1 MPFASDSTPARMA
14 VGRYGLGFRYRGMA
28 AAAFRAS
35 SPRLTTSV
43 RFGSV
48 SDIRTGAQQP
58 DQRVAEME
66 PMDEMERTR
75 AIAAEAERIRTAVL
89 ASRDFASS
97 LFDQLRRDGLDDPG
111 VSRDT
116 YGPGEQRAHETCAAA
131 AASMRL
137 AIERDPAANLYM
149 TLPGL
154 DTNEKRIVIGS
165 HLDSVPHG
173 GNFDG
178 AAGVV
183 AGLVAIQALRRLG
196 VTPRRDVTVMGIRAE
211 ESIWFQVSYIGSRS
225 ALGTLPDG
233 SLEVRRIDTGR
244 TLAEHIADCGGDPAR
259 IAEGQRFLDPSRLHA
274 FLELH
279 IEQAPSLVEAG
290 CPVGIGTGIPGNFR
304 YPDARIEGSNDHVGL
319 PRRFRRDAA
328 LAGAEFAIALD
339 GVWEEYE
346 ARGIP
351 MACTIGRFHTDARQ
365 HGLTIVPGAFHFS
378 LDVRA
383 YDEAVLAE
391 LDRRVDAIIAS
402 IEQRRGVH
410 FHLGAK
416 ARAAVGPVDRGIRTA
431 LTRGAAALGIP
442 TIDLGSP
449 ASHDAAA
456 FAACGV
462 KMGLIFVRNANGSHN
477 ASEAMTLEDFLDGTS
492 VLTEWLVTQSI

>member
-1 MPFASDSTPARMA
+1 MMRPASTA
-14 VGRYGLGFRYRGMA
+14 VDRG
-28 AAAFRAS
+28 
-35 SPRLTTSV
+35 
-43 RFGSV
+43 
-48 SDIRTGAQQP
+48 
-58 DQRVAEME
+58 
-66 PMDEMERTR
+66 
-75 AIAAEAERIRTAVL
+75 RIRPAVL
-89 ASRDFASS
+89 ASREFAAG
-97 LFDQLRRDGLDDPG
+97 LFNQLRRDGQPPG
-111 VSRDT
+111 DEAGVWRDT
-116 YGPGEQRAHETCAAA
+116 YGPGEQRGHETCAAA
-131 AASMRL
+131 AAAMGL
-137 AIERDPAANLYM
+137 TIERDAAANLYM

-154 DTNEKRIVIGS
+154 DTSKKRIVIGS
-165 HLDSVPHG
+165 HLDSVPRG

-196 VTPRRDVTVMGIRAE
+196 LAPRRGITVMGIRAE
-211 ESIWFQVSYIGSRS
+211 ESIWFQVSYIGSRA

-233 SLEVRRIDTGR
+233 SLNARRIDTGR
-244 TLAEHIADCGGDPAR
+244 TLAEHIADCGGDPGS
-259 IAEGQRFLDPSRLHA
+259 ICPGQRYLEPSRLHA

-279 IEQAPSLVEAG
+279 IEQAPSLLEAG

-328 LAGAEFAIALD
+328 LAGAEFAMALD
-339 GVWEEYE
+339 ALWESYE

-351 MACTIGRFHTDARQ
+351 MACTIGRFHTDAKQ

-383 YDEAVLAE
+383 YDEAILAE
-391 LDRRVDAIIAS
+391 LDQRVDAIIS
-402 IEQRRGVH
+402 GIEQRRGVR
-410 FHLGAK
+410 FHLGPK
-416 ARAAVGPVDRGIRTA
+416 ARAAVGPVDADIRAA
-431 LTRGAAALGIP
+431 LTRGAAALGID

-456 FAACGV
+456 FAASGV

-477 ASEAMTLEDFLDGTS
+477 ASEAMSLEDFLDGTS